1 MKNVAASLVL
11 ICSLAAD
18 QSNNNRREAST
29 VAPADASLATL
40 SRQVDALFAPL
51 TEGARPGAVV
61 LVGREGKVLHKKAYG
76 LANVSRRIPLTPAT
90 VFDLG
95 SIGKSFTALA
105 IMLLAEGGKLRY
117 DDALAR
123 FFPEFAT
130 YASNVR
136 LRHLLQHTAGFPD
149 YEDLLKNSVQLD
161 NNYPRSA
168 STPKSALE
176 PTSSDVLRLL
186 SKQTL
191 RFQPGTKYEYSDS
204 GYVLLGQVVAK
215 VSGQQYATFLQ
226 QRIFRP
232 LRMTKT
238 VVYDE
243 TRPPIPGRAVS
254 YKRLGDTY
262 VDIDYSPLNFVYGDG
277 STNSTVEDLF
287 KLDRA
292 LYTNAFLKAAT
303 LAQAFRSGML
313 PDGTRTEYGFGW
325 FVRPAVGLARISHG
339 GTQVGFR
346 SLFVRYPQQQLVVIV
361 LGNFLDFD
369 RERLAYEV
377 ARLYLG
383 ETVVLPKAV
392 SLPDSSLDALT
403 GSYDACKWLKLGTTD
418 CEGEI
423 EPEDKYEVG
432 RESMGLWLRYP
443 DGKRTIL
450 MPVSE
455 QEFFISGREDTRVK
469 FHYGQQHKVTGM
481 SITNYIQQTAQRS
494 H

>member
-1 MKNVAASLVL
+1 MKNVAASLFL
-11 ICSLAAD
+11 ICGLAAG
-18 QSNNNRREAST
+18 QSNRNIPGPST
-29 VAPADASLATL
+29 VGTTDASLAIL
-40 SRQVDALFAPL
+40 SSQVDALLAPL
-51 TEGARPGAVV
+51 TEGVRPGAVV

-76 LANVSRRIPLTPAT
+76 MADVSRRIPLTPST

-105 IMLLAEGGKLRY
+105 IMLLAEEHKLRY

-130 YASNVR
+130 YASNVT

-149 YEDLLKNSVQLD
+149 YEDLLKNSGQLD

-176 PTSSDVLRLL
+176 PTSVDVLLLL
-186 SKQTL
+186 SKHTL

-215 VSGQQYATFLQ
+215 VSGQRYSTFLQ

-232 LRMTKT
+232 LKMTKT

-292 LYTNAFLKAAT
+292 LYTNALLKGAT
-303 LAQAFRSGML
+303 LAQAFRSGIL
-313 PDGTRTEYGFGW
+313 PDGT
-325 FVRPAVGLARISHG
+325 
-339 GTQVGFR
+339 
-346 SLFVRYPQQQLVVIV
+346 
-361 LGNFLDFD
+361 
-369 RERLAYEV
+369 
-377 ARLYLG
+377 
-383 ETVVLPKAV
+383 
-392 SLPDSSLDALT
+392 
-403 GSYDACKWLKLGTTD
+403 
-418 CEGEI
+418 
-423 EPEDKYEVG
+423 
-432 RESMGLWLRYP
+432 
-443 DGKRTIL
+443 
-450 MPVSE
+450 
-455 QEFFISGREDTRVK
+455 
-469 FHYGQQHKVTGM
+469 
-481 SITNYIQQTAQRS
+481 
-494 H
+494 